1 MWWDSTEI
9 TLFDSVLFSLL
20 TMLILYLVGSG
31 FLRLISTVTKR
42 VDAFHSFDLF
52 QKINFRII
60 FGFIFIFLLVLF
72 FSFFNVSFLTSTLL
86 IIAIAMV
93 GFASARPNFK
103 LKFPK
108 KFRLKNYSFFILV
121 VVVLLAVVFFSSM
134 LINGFYGSTND
145 DGADHT
151 LMTRIILDN
160 PHALITRS
168 GQPYVSFR
176 LTYPSS
182 THVLCAFFV
191 TVLGVPIQK
200 IVIMMSVILPC
211 LIALSFYSTLK
222 CLFENKVLSILGLI
236 IAAFFTIGLSW
247 APIFWGGLPLLLT
260 LYLSIT
266 GMGLIFVFLL
276 KKKMTYLNALLI
288 GLVLFIASQTYPVA
302 LLIVSLW
309 FVLILSVKLL
319 SKTRDDHGW
328 QVSPNSF
335 FDRKKIAI
343 TIVFLIPILFSIP
356 YFYNIYS
363 HNFVNAQINTLDAA
377 SNLSAKVVKT
387 QIGFNWLFDIPALS
401 HFFSTLGTLLALA
414 PYSLIIL
421 FVLFIPWVSQRIA
434 SIFPSREFAHT
445 LFLIYFFM
453 LLILSYLTLSLYLP
467 INFLSAIFNP
477 ERVWQQIFIPAVML
491 TAVVIFFGIYF
502 SFFAFKRI
510 FQSDKA
516 KLVRLSKN
524 KILGCLLLI
533 LLIFNFGLLSIPIIN
548 EQRGTFKKVRSSFAT
563 YETLSHDDVLLMNW
577 ISTNIPSNADIL
589 VSAGDSGQFVEAV
602 TQRQT
607 IFRYS
612 YLQNY
617 SYLMT
622 LLTSNSSD
630 LMAVPIMIQYNV
642 SYVYIGSTATTYAV
656 ALSYYRQ
663 FNVTQFLSTPYFT
676 LTKEIGNA
684 WLFQFNRTAA
694 LSAFNDAAA
703 A

>member
-72 FSFFNVSFLTSTLL
+72 FSFFNVSFLASTLL

-222 CLFENKVLSILGLI
+222 CLFENKLLSILALI
-236 IAAFFTIGLSW
+236 ISAFFTIGFSLV
-247 APIFWGGLPLLLT
+247 PIFWGGLPLLLS
-260 LYLSIT
+260 LYLSISS
-266 GMGLIFVFLL
+266 MGLIFVFLL
-276 KKKMTYLNALLI
+276 KKKMTYVHALFI
-288 GLVLFIASQTYPVA
+288 GLVLFISSQTYPIA
-302 LLIVSLW
+302 LFIVSLW

-319 SKTRDDHGW
+319 SKLRNDNGW
-328 QVSPNSF
+328 TVSHHLF
-335 FDRKKIAI
+335 FDRKKIGILIA
-343 TIVFLIPILFSIP
+343 FLIPILFTIP
-356 YFYNIYS
+356 YFYHIYS
-363 HNFVNAQINTLDAA
+363 YSFVNAQFSSVDATSTL
-377 SNLSAKVVKT
+377 STEVVKT

-401 HFFSTLGTLLALA
+401 HYFSSLGALLALA
-414 PYSLIIL
+414 PYSLLLLI
-421 FVLFIPWVSQRIA
+421 VLCIPAVSQRIS
-434 SIFPSREFAHT
+434 SIFPSKEFVRS

-453 LLILSYLTLSLYLP
+453 LLILCYLTLSLYLP

-477 ERVWQQIFIPAVML
+477 ERVLQHIFIPVIIL
-491 TAVVIFFGIYF
+491 TAVVMFLAIFF
-502 SFFAFKRI
+502 SFLAFKRV
-510 FQSDKA
+510 FQSDKGKG
-516 KLVRLSKN
+516 KLTKN
-524 KILGCLLLI
+524 RILACLLLI
-533 LLIFNFGLLSIPIIN
+533 LLIFNFALLSVPIIN
-548 EQRGTFKKVRSSFAT
+548 EQQGAFKKVRSSFAT
-563 YETLSHDDVLLMNW
+563 YETLGNDDVLLMNW
-577 ISTNIPSNADIL
+577 VSANIPSNADIL
-589 VSAGDSGQFVEAV
+589 VSAGDSGQFVAAV

-607 IFRYS
+607 ISRYS

-622 LLTSNSSD
+622 LLTANSSD
-630 LMAVPIMIQYNV
+630 LTAIPIMMQYNV
-642 SYVYIGSTATTYAV
+642 SYVYLGSTATTYA
-656 ALSYYRQ
+656 LNLPYYRQ

-676 LTKEIGNA
+676 LTKEIGAA
-684 WLFQFNRTAA
+684 WLFQFNQTAA
-694 LSAFNDAAA
+694 LSAIDGAATA
-703 A
+703 